1 MMIIAQFV
9 RYASGSRL
17 LAAGNH
23 SGLVY
28 SRYLAL
34 GTFTS

>member
-9 RYASGSRL
+9 RYASGSRW
-17 LAAGNH
+17 
-23 SGLVY
+23 SVIGLGLIY